1 MILDALTSFESV
13 LFMKL
18 GKNQTFMGKNLT
30 NSVNKI
36 NFLGRDRAHIRLIPE
51 NNLQKNGSK
60 K

>member
-1 MILDALTSFESV
+1 MPKHHLNQV
-13 LFMKL
+13 LFTKL
-18 GKNQTFMGKNLT
+18 DKNQTFTGKNLT

-51 NNLQKNGSK
+51 NNLQHNSLK

>member
-1 MILDALTSFESV
+1 MPKHHLNQV
-13 LFMKL
+13 LFMKRD
-18 GKNQTFMGKNLT
+18 KNQTFMGKNLT

>member
-1 MILDALTSFESV
+1 
-13 LFMKL
+13 
-18 GKNQTFMGKNLT
+18 MGKNLT

-51 NNLQKNGSK
+51 NNLQQNGSK

>member
-1 MILDALTSFESV
+1 MPEHHLSQV
-13 LFMKL
+13 LLIKC
-18 GKNQTFMGKNLT
+18 GKNQHSWGINLT

>member
-1 MILDALTSFESV
+1 MLKHHLNQV
-13 LFMKL
+13 LFMK
-18 GKNQTFMGKNLT
+18 GDKNKISLAKNLT

-51 NNLQKNGSK
+51 NNLQQNGSK